1 MAFFLHLR
9 KLLEV
14 RLQSLFAVLFI
25 VFSCNRNPEHSTKDL
40 SRKIDAQL
48 SNFQLQGDISS
59 NDRAFEILRSESRND
74 SVYRRQIFE
83 VASNFFQIDSLSK
96 FKDACK
102 IAINRSSEARDTLS
116 LAKGYRYIAEYYK
129 SVQENDSAFQALK
142 SAEKLYYKTEDKLNL
157 GRVLYKKALIQ
168 YDVHDVLGAELSITQ
183 AYNFLKDLR
192 HDELTFSVLS
202 MIGIISNALE
212 DYPKAIEYHTKALE
226 IVKRGNLD
234 PALNQE
240 ESTLNNLGG
249 VYQRM
254 NQHTRAIEKFEAALS
269 KKATLKDNPA
279 LQAMLFDNLG
289 YSKLQLGETKEVEE
303 LFLKA
308 LSIRDSLML
317 DSFVVVS
324 EIHLSEYYSTV
335 MERQKAMEHA
345 HKALQYAEKTNAKVD
360 LVLALKNLAVMDPE
374 NASKYTKEY
383 IELNEVLQQYERKS
397 RDKFAKFE
405 LETDQLQIEKDKL
418 AEQNRNLLYFFVGTF
433 MVGTLLFIIRTQR
446 AKNRELLLKQ
456 AHQKANEDIYNI
468 MINQQTEIEK
478 SRLREKKRIAQELH
492 DGVLGRLFGARLN
505 LDSLNRSS
513 EEEAVARRS
522 TYLAELKKIE
532 QDIRE
537 ISHDLNREKIEL
549 INNFTSILTKLIEEQ
564 KESYPSSV
572 KYNID
577 SAIDWDKV
585 GNSFKINT
593 YRIIQ
598 ECLQNINKYANAN
611 NINLTIKKLDSN
623 LIINIEDDGV
633 GFDVAAKRKGIG
645 LKNITARANE
655 LHGTFTIRSKKGKG
669 TSVIVSLPLI

>member
-1 MAFFLHLR
+1 M
-9 KLLEV
+9 EV